1 MIRKFFIPILLLG
14 LTVAQYPADSLYV
27 NSKNSILQKILLY
40 PITQWQRL
48 SYNETY
54 LNCQF
59 APSCSNYGAQAIH
72 THGAIKGIF
81 MASDRIV
88 RCNPN
93 AFQSHRKMN
102 GQFNNDGR
110 LFDPIQYSPIGYSTQ
125 SPIVAAGLSMIV
137 PGLGRAYAGRPIDGV
152 YGFLLSA
159 MAIRASVVSIKNKSA
174 MAPFFAGM
182 AITFYGGEI
191 YGAYRTTNKRGIK

>member
-102 GQFNNDGR
+102 GQFIMTDDCLIPFNIPPSAIPHN
-110 LFDPIQYSPIGYSTQ
+110 LQ
-125 SPIVAAGLSMIV
+125 SWLQDY
-137 PGLGRAYAGRPIDGV
+137 L
-152 YGFLLSA
+152 
-159 MAIRASVVSIKNKSA
+159 
-174 MAPFFAGM
+174 
-182 AITFYGGEI
+182 
-191 YGAYRTTNKRGIK
+191 